1 MDRSEHEATLNLLG
15 WTCCRMQISGQ
26 LAAGMT
32 RDLWF
37 LYCSR
42 TFPGASLE
50 VYRMYIDDGQTAV
63 AEDWDIFSDYELM
76 ILCQKARWIDSTEQD
91 DGPF

>member
-15 WTCCRMQISGQ
+15 WTCCRMNISGR
-26 LAAGMT
+26 LVAGMT
-32 RDLWF
+32 RDLSF

-42 TFPGASLE
+42 AEHGLSLE
-50 VYRMYIDDGQTAV
+50 AYRRYIDDGQTAV

-76 ILCQKARWIDSTEQD
+76 ILCQKARWIDSEEAG
-91 DGPF
+91 DGTN